1 MFRHTSYPHQRIDAD
16 CSISA
21 PTPILPISRQ
31 ITSEALYVIRL
42 KYSKS
47 IAIDYPIATL
57 VIDEKTLLNFSNVTM
72 RISFGTGEERLSTS
86 WTDELDILFILLMK
100 SSCLEDLRFS
110 LEPMVEGATMNKRQ

>member
-57 VIDEKTLLNFSNVTM
+57 VIERKDVAEFLECYDEDIIRYRKREAL
-72 RISFGTGEERLSTS
+72 
-86 WTDELDILFILLMK
+86 DELD
-100 SSCLEDLRFS
+100 
-110 LEPMVEGATMNKRQ
+110 